1 MTKQIEIPVQLY
13 NELQQLKEVFSSLT
27 GKPITED
34 SDIIDILVWTFVDSL
49 NNMHNKHWGCGDDCG
64 CSDEEGKWECWK
76 DCDCKEWECKNS
88 KDWEGCCGGNC
99 GC

>member
-34 SDIIDILVWTFVDSL
+34 SDIIDILV
-49 NNMHNKHWGCGDDCG
+49 
-64 CSDEEGKWECWK
+64 
-76 DCDCKEWECKNS
+76 
-88 KDWEGCCGGNC
+88 
-99 GC
+99 